1 MTHSIL
7 KRHTNI
13 TPHLQE
19 MKAGLDL
26 EIGMFRCLVVSEE
39 ERLGLIPG
47 VFQYQHLY
55 IVDGVF
61 CIVPDVFGI

>member
-1 MTHSIL
+1 
-7 KRHTNI
+7 
-13 TPHLQE
+13 

-47 VFQYQHLY
+47 VFQYQHRY

-61 CIVPDVFGI
+61 CIWYLRLRNGLFDIVDVVFCIVLGVFF

>member
-26 EIGMFRCLVVSEE
+26 EIGMFRCLVASEE
-39 ERLGLIPG
+39 ERLGLKPG
-47 VFQYQHLY
+47 DSFVFS
-55 IVDGVF
+55 
-61 CIVPDVFGI
+61 VFGIVPCVFGV